1 MSETAPDAIKLRV
14 EGAQVRFGGLHVLG
28 PISFEVGAGE
38 CVVLLGP
45 SGCGKSTLLAAL
57 AGLQD
62 LASGRVW
69 AGETGISPGF
79 VFQDPNLMGWATA
92 LDNVALP
99 LALAGV
105 VRDEQKERALAALGL
120 VGLAEFA
127 LSRPR
132 ALSGGM
138 AMRVAL
144 ARALVNNPAA
154 LLLDEPFGAIDELGR
169 RGLNDL
175 VHAAKRDR
183 GVAVLFVTHSVE
195 EAVYM
200 GDTILVLSPRPGTIA
215 ARIEVPHVPRD
226 GAFLMSD
233 AFARTVASARGA
245 LAGGAHEIA

>member
-1 MSETAPDAIKLRV
+1 VSADPAILRIQDAV
-14 EGAQVRFGGLHVLG
+14 VRFGALHVLG
-28 PISFEVGAGE
+28 PLSFEVKAGE

-57 AGLQD
+57 AGLQA
-62 LASGRVW
+62 LSGGHAYV
-69 AGETGISPGF
+69 GDGTKLPGF
-79 VFQDPNLMGWATA
+79 VFQDANLLNWANA

-105 VRDEQKERALAALGL
+105 AKSDQKVRATAALDR

-127 LSRPR
+127 ATKPR

-144 ARALVNNPAA
+144 ARALVTDPIA
-154 LLLDEPFGAIDELGR
+154 LLLDEPFAAIDELGR

-175 VHAAKRDR
+175 VLREKIERN
-183 GVAVLFVTHSVE
+183 VAILFVTHSVE

-200 GDTILVLSPRPGTIA
+200 GDTILVMSPRPGHIS
-215 ARIEVPHVPRD
+215 ARIGVPPEKRD
-226 GAFLMSD
+226 GGFLVSSI
-233 AFARTVASARGA
+233 FAETVSKVRRAL
-245 LAGGAHEIA
+245 LAGASQR